1 EYRRPGIGSRILAF
15 VIRIMPKVGPLRA
28 LSFRTPTPEAE
39 KLFMASFNATQDRYK
54 SLLAAERARQAQL
67 ADLNLDVGRRTVAGM
82 YRLADETY
90 AKLVDELAKDNFSRM
105 PPELRKDVLNF
116 YQSES
121 NPTLAKAD
129 EKRLAKLHHQ
139 LEMLRAA
146 A

>member
-1 EYRRPGIGSRILAF
+1 
-15 VIRIMPKVGPLRA
+15 
-28 LSFRTPTPEAE
+28 
-39 KLFMASFNATQDRYK
+39 
-54 SLLAAERARQAQL
+54 
-67 ADLNLDVGRRTVAGM
+67 VGRRTVAGM

-105 PPELRKDVLNF
+105 PLELRKDVLNF

-146 A
+146 AAYSRP